1 MAEAKAYRPAFS
13 DRALAYFIAL
23 SRRRQRVLL
32 DRSHELARDPFVPPD
47 FNSLDTDSRI
57 ISHVVVDDFAFG
69 YWVDHPAK
77 LVMIT
82 EIDDADT

>member
-1 MAEAKAYRPAFS
+1 MAEPKAYRPGFS
-13 DRALAYFIAL
+13 DRALAYFVDL
-23 SRRRQRVLL
+23 PRKRQRVLL

-47 FNSLDTDSRI
+47 FSSIDADGRT
-57 ISHVVVDDFAFG
+57 ISHTVVDDFSFG

-82 EIDDADT
+82 EIDNADS